1 MNVYITIKQRLIW
14 SILGIMIRFY
24 HCSWCCNKL
33 ARAWFIC
40 GNLFV
45 AHYGGQTVR
54 NNIVSVLGWNLGVS
68 LACQADSTDM
78 SAACLV
84 SLSCLHFQLTQLS
97 RHLQLRV
104 PHHVRRCSYYH
115 HVLHC
120 TPLCTSFH
128 LHDSYHQHFLNES
141 FHFPPTASLFTTTS
155 DFMLLLF
162 TAPLLNATIN
172 CHLHICISV
181 VLLVHL
187 LFFSHHTACSS

>member
-1 MNVYITIKQRLIW
+1 
-14 SILGIMIRFY
+14 MIY
-24 HCSWCCNKL
+24 LWQ
-33 ARAWFIC
+33 FIC
-40 GNLFV
+40 GSLWTTDCPRQCRLCFGV
-45 AHYGGQTVR
+45 KSRCVLGMSGRQHRHVSSLSG
-54 NNIVSVLGWNLGVS
+54 VSVVS
-68 LACQADSTDM
+68 PLPADT
-78 SAACLV
+78 
-84 SLSCLHFQLTQLS
+84 TQPT
-97 RHLQLRV
+97 HLQLRV

-162 TAPLLNATIN
+162 TAPLLNATTN